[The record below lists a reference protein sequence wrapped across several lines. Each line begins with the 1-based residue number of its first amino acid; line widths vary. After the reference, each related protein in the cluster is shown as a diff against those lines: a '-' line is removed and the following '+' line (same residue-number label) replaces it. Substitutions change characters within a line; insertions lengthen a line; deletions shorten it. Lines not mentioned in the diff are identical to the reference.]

1 MTQDRRGSARDPED
15 IGPDAFAFGL
25 DRGDD
30 GPDPEDAF
38 VVAPPRQAAPQRQ
51 AVPPRAPAPVLPE
64 PDDFQDI
71 GDDPFGGAPPSF
83 EAAAVRHQPDPGD
96 WDSMQQIG
104 GPAPRGGGFG
114 GGDEPDGDPAEEF
127 SGFGGARSV
136 AALGRHPDEPEP
148 KGSYRAD
155 EGGHDDVVGSF
166 GDDEEQAEIPRGSL
180 YREDPDDDDAEAD
193 DGDQSLSMDDGADAD
208 EAAGEDEEEE
218 EEDGKPSLV
227 DRLKR
232 LAIPAAAVAAIG
244 GAGYVGWGFLSPM
257 LFGSGEALPIQTAA
271 PIVPKQPAGGLP
283 AFPPTAQAQQRPALP
298 GSAGSLPALPGQ
310 QPVAVAQ
317 QPAPPRPV
325 GPPALPQAPVLP
337 QASAPLLQPA
347 QSYPAAPA
355 PQQQAAAVQPVLP
368 GPAPAEPVRAAAP
381 VVPSLGGGLNGRN
394 ALPGDIEAK
403 LAAIATDVALL
414 RSRQEDAA
422 RSAQSDRDE
431 LRGRLGEVER
441 RLGDARRPPAAQA
454 EREETR
460 PRRVEREAPAERP
473 ARSARR
479 AEPRA
484 AYQEASADD
493 GMPPLKPKVVQGFA
507 LKGVSRGVASVEG
520 RGGVVEVGVGQTIP
534 GVGEVKAIRRY
545 GSDWVVVVGKGVI
558 VQQ

>member
-15 IGPDAFAFGL
+15 LGVESFAFGL
-25 DRGDD
+25 D
-30 GPDPEDAF
+30 GPDPADAF
-38 VVAPPRQAAPQRQ
+38 AAAPPRQAAP
-51 AVPPRAPAPVLPE
+51 PRAHAPAPALPE
-64 PDDFQDI
+64 PDDLPDI
-71 GDDPFGGAPPSF
+71 DGDPFGGPPSF
-83 EAAAVRHQPDPGD
+83 EPAARSPAPAVRHQPDPGD

-104 GPAPRGGGFG
+104 GSTPRGGAFG

-127 SGFGGARSV
+127 SAFGGARSV
-136 AALGRHPDEPEP
+136 AELGRHPDEPEP

-166 GDDEEQAEIPRGSL
+166 GDDDDQAEIPKGSL
-180 YREDPDDDDAEAD
+180 YREDPDDAADADEI
-193 DGDQSLSMDDGADAD
+193 DQSLSMDDGADAD
-208 EAAGEDEEEE
+208 EGAGGDE

-232 LAIPAAAVAAIG
+232 LAIPVAAVAAIG

-257 LFGSGEALPIQTAA
+257 LSGSGDAVPIQTAA

-310 QPVAVAQ
+310 QPLAVAQ
-317 QPAPPRPV
+317 QPVPPRPV

-337 QASAPLLQPA
+337 QASAPLLQPT

-355 PQQQAAAVQPVLP
+355 PPQQAAAVQPVLP
-368 GPAPAEPVRAAAP
+368 GPAPADPVRAAAP

-454 EREETR
+454 EREEAK

-479 AEPRA
+479 DEPRA
-484 AYQEASADD
+484 AYQVASADD